1 MNIGK
6 HLKRYME
13 REGVTSDEVM
23 STLGVDAGQ
32 FGELEKGTFSLGVSD
47 LLKLATLLKTDIP
60 ALLHGKEYRERKAIK
75 TAVAERVVVR
85 NQRTLDYESL
95 APSYVGRRME
105 PFFVTIY
112 RRDDADVE
120 VSRHDGEEFLF
131 VTRGT
136 LKIVVD
142 GAVHIL
148 DEGDSFYF
156 DSSLPHSVNSV
167 TEKVELVSS
176 IYKGESMVHRTRG
189 RRMKAIIE
197 AAKLLSKR
205 NIVVISPDKT
215 ALSAINLAIEEE
227 IIDKA
232 YLVGKRAWI
241 DERCAGHLLFP
252 NAYEYVEVGAEGE
265 AFELE
270 AAKAGVAIVR
280 KGLAH
285 MIMKGKVNTNAYLK
299 AILNKKGGIGTG
311 RRLSLVGIF
320 EVPGVDR
327 LLMLTDP
334 GINPELFVGDDVA
347 SGVDIVR
354 NAIDVAKSLGVARPK
369 VALLDANEVPTDS
382 IPTTVFERNLSE
394 MAWDDADVAG
404 PLSYDLALYE
414 EFVKTKG
421 ITDHPVAGKADI
433 LVVPYIATGNILYK
447 SWAMTMGAEVANV
460 VLGASAP
467 IILTSRSDS
476 DIVKFLTICAS
487 ALYSSWLE
495 GRGD

>member
-1 MNIGK
+1 MDIGK
-6 HLKRYME
+6 HLRRYME
-13 REGVTSDEVM
+13 RERVSEATVM
-23 STLGVDAGQ
+23 ETLGMEARR
-32 FGELEKGTFSLGVSD
+32 FGELEGGALSLGVSD

-60 ALLHGKEYRERKAIK
+60 ALLYGKEYRERKAIK
-75 TAVAERVVVR
+75 TAVADRVAVR
-85 NQRTLDYESL
+85 NRRTLDYESL

-105 PFFVTIY
+105 PFLVTIY
-112 RRDDADVE
+112 RRNDADVE

-131 VTRGT
+131 ITRGV

-142 GAVHIL
+142 GETHFL

-156 DSSLPHSVNSV
+156 DSSLPHSVNAV

-176 IYKGESMVHRTRG
+176 IFKGDSMVHLTRG

-197 AAKLLSKR
+197 AAKLLSR
-205 NIVVISPDKT
+205 RTLVVISPDKT

-241 DERCAGHLLFP
+241 DARCEGKLRFP
-252 NAYEYVEVGAEGE
+252 ASYAYVEVEAEGE
-265 AFELE
+265 AFEL
-270 AAKAGVAIVR
+270 AAAQAGVALIR
-280 KGLAH
+280 QGLGH
-285 MIMKGKVNTNAYLK
+285 MIMKGKVNTNAFLK
-299 AILNKKGGIGTG
+299 AILNKHEGIGTG

-369 VALLDANEVPTDS
+369 VALLDANEVPTAS
-382 IPTTVFERNLSE
+382 IPTTVFERSLSE

-404 PLSYDLALYE
+404 PLSYDLALYD
-414 EFVKTKG
+414 EFVKAKG
-421 ITDHPVAGKADI
+421 ISDNPVAGKADI

-476 DIVKFLTICAS
+476 DTVKFLTICAS

-495 GRGD
+495 TK